1 VLVDGRVVGV
11 LYAPHLEAALRR
23 ATASLGISSIPR

>member
-1 VLVDGRVVGV
+1 V